1 MYSSDKKS
9 SWLLSVGLQLLA
21 AILLIQLAACSG
33 GISKNLVVTGIT
45 PATVPATGGIVSFK
59 GNNFTP
65 DTIVKFGGVSGT
77 VYYGGPTLLT
87 AAAPANTSASAVDVV
102 VDSPENGTVTLSK
115 ALTYEAAP
123 ATPVV
128 SNAPSCTGAV
138 CIYQAESPQNTLI
151 GGAQIDSCSGCS
163 GGEKVGWLGGSGF
176 VSVNDIYAPATGTYN
191 LTTFGVDGDDTYSGR
206 SITAAVNGASPQSIQ
221 LVGTDNWGAT
231 APGVTMQV
239 QLQQGSSNSIEF
251 GNANNYAPD
260 LDYIMI
266 SPNTTVAPS
275 PCTNAI
281 CVYHGDSSVNTLW
294 GSTHNGNYQTGQIAG
309 CNACSD
315 GTKIVG
321 FDNGYGGVIMNNIY
335 APAPGTYNLT
345 IYGVDGD
352 GTGNYRT
359 MSISVNGGTAQ
370 SANISGNDW
379 NGDAIPVTI
388 PVTLNQG
395 NNSINFSSFLY
406 DYGPGLDY
414 IVVSPLPQWTSIGSG
429 PAQINYDLNTGLA
442 SFVYDG
448 STIISNFFSQVM
460 LGGTPVASTSPSY
473 TRAIT
478 EEANGET
485 DVTLTAKDGTPT
497 MVQRFIMTNQNYLLV
512 QVEMLGTN
520 LSSNS
525 MAPIVT
531 TQAGSIKLPN
541 QPDDPRFLMVPFDND
556 SFRTYNDA
564 STYNSLLN
572 AASYEVGVFH
582 DGGSRNGLVLG
593 SVTHDTW
600 KTGIIGNVTYGT
612 WGMDT
617 IDVVGGF
624 AAPEDQLPHGAVT
637 GSTIASPTVMVGFYS
652 DWRDG
657 LEQYA
662 TINAQYAPKLAW
674 TKPAPIGWSSWGHV
688 QQQEV
693 VGTVLEDATYMHTEL
708 PKFNDQGLQY
718 LNLDANTGWADSQS
732 LEFVATAH
740 AQGQKVGNYWTPWIW
755 WNSDNPLSQN
765 DLSSLV
771 EGSNYTYGD
780 IVMRDQHGNPL
791 RLWDGGYALDPTH
804 PGTLQRLDFY
814 YLKFSTNG
822 FDGIKLDFLSHGIV
836 EGGSNN
842 GQHYVSTIQT
852 GVQAY
857 NYGMAYLAKKFGS
870 TMYMDESIAPIF
882 PYQYAHARR
891 VSCDTFGGIGSPSTS
906 NSSGGT
912 TSYEMNS
919 ASYGWWLA
927 GRLYN
932 FNDPDQ
938 MVLEGFTQYENKSRV
953 TSAAIQGYMLDGDDL
968 TDSVAP
974 GLAQTWLTNSSI
986 NGLASL
992 NLNFRPVDGSTG
1004 VGPTNVL
1011 VAKSGSTYYLAVFN
1025 YDGDNSTTVTVD
1037 LGHAGLN
1044 SSASYKVTDLWTGAA
1059 SSANGS
1065 LQVNL
1070 NPAESTILKLQ

>member
-1 MYSSDKKS
+1 MHRSDKKS
-9 SWLLSVGLQLLA
+9 SWLLAVGLQLLTVV
-21 AILLIQLAACSG
+21 LLIQLAACG
-33 GISKNLVVTGIT
+33 GASKKLVVTAIT
-45 PATVPATGGIVSFK
+45 PTTVPATGGVVSFT
-59 GNNFTP
+59 GSNFTP
-65 DTIVKFGGVSGT
+65 DVVVTFGGVSGT

-87 AAAPANTSASAVDVV
+87 ATAPANKTAGAVDVV
-102 VDSPENGTVTLSK
+102 LTSPENGTMTLSK
-115 ALTYEAAP
+115 ALTYQAAP
-123 ATPVV
+123 AAPVISSTPI
-128 SNAPSCTGAV
+128 CTGTV
-138 CIYQAESPQNTLI
+138 CTYQAASPQSTLTGNADI
-151 GGAQIDSCSGCS
+151 TACSGCV
-163 GGEKVGWLGGSGF
+163 GGVKVGNLGGSGY
-176 VSVNDIYAPATGTYN
+176 VTINDIYAPATGTYT
-191 LTTFGVDGDDTYSGR
+191 LAIYGVDGDGIGSSGR
-206 SITAAVNGASPQSIQ
+206 NLTVAVNGGSPSQSVDI
-221 LVGTDNWGAT
+221 VGSSWGAT
-231 APGVTMQV
+231 SPGQTVQV
-239 QLQQGSSNSIEF
+239 QLNQGSNNSIQF

-260 LDYIMI
+260 LNYIVI
-266 SPNTTVAPS
+266 SPNTQAAQPA
-275 PCTNAI
+275 CTSAV
-281 CVYHGDSSVNTLW
+281 CTYDADSSSNTLVSPAGVYGCSGCVTGYKVGGYDL
-294 GSTHNGNYQTGQIAG
+294 GSGSLTL
-309 CNACSD
+309 
-315 GTKIVG
+315 
-321 FDNGYGGVIMNNIY
+321 NNVY
-335 APAPGTYNLT
+335 AASSGTYNLT
-345 IYGVDGD
+345 IYGVGGGGD
-352 GTGNYRT
+352 RT
-359 MSISVNGGTAQ
+359 VTFDVNGSNTQ
-370 SANISGNDW
+370 SVMIRGNDG
-379 NGDAIPVTI
+379 NSDSTPVTI
-388 PVTLNQG
+388 PVQLNQG
-395 NNSINFSSFLY
+395 SNSLKFYTLSGNYS
-406 DYGPGLDY
+406 PQLDY
-414 IVVSPLPQWTSIGSG
+414 FVVSPLPQWTSIGSG
-429 PAQINYDLNTGLA
+429 PTQINYDVNTGLA

-460 LGGTPVASTSPSY
+460 LGGTSVTSTSPSY
-473 TRAIT
+473 TQRVIST
-478 EEANGET
+478 GSNGET
-485 DVTLTAKDGTPT
+485 DVTLTATDGTPT
-497 MVQRFIMTNQNYLLV
+497 MVQRFIMTSGNYLLV
-512 QVEMLGTN
+512 QVEMEGTS

-525 MAPIVT
+525 MAPIMT
-531 TQAGSIKLPN
+531 TQPGSIKLPN

-564 STYNSLLN
+564 STYNSLTM
-572 AASYEVGVFH
+572 ASSYEVGVFH

-600 KTGIIGNVTYGT
+600 KTGIIGNVAYGT
-612 WGMDT
+612 FGMDS

-637 GSTIASPTVMVGFYS
+637 GSTIASPIVMVGFYS

-674 TKPAPIGWSSWGHV
+674 TKPEPIGWSSWGHV
-688 QQQEV
+688 QQGIV
-693 VGTVLEDATYMHTEL
+693 VGTALEDATYMHSEL
-708 PKFNDQGLQY
+708 PNFNNQGVTY
-718 LNLDANTGWADSQS
+718 MNLDANTGWSDTQSQ
-732 LEFVATAH
+732 EFVTAAH
-740 AQGQKVGNYWTPWIW
+740 SQGQKVGNYWTPWVW
-755 WNSDNPLSQN
+755 WNSDNPLSEN

-780 IVMRDQHGNPL
+780 IVMRDEHGNPL

-814 YLKFSTNG
+814 YLRFSTNG
-822 FDGIKLDFLSHGIV
+822 FDGVKLDFLSHGIV

-842 GQHYVSTIQT
+842 GQHYVPTIQT

-857 NYGMAYLAKKFGS
+857 NYGMAYLEKKFGA
-870 TMYMDESIAPIF
+870 TMYIDESISPIF

-938 MVLEGFTQYENKSRV
+938 MVLEGFTNYENKSRV

-986 NGLASL
+986 NGLAGL

-1004 VGPTNVL
+1004 VGPANVL
-1011 VAKSGSTYYLAVFN
+1011 VANSGSTYYLAVFN
-1025 YDGDNSTTVTVD
+1025 YDGSNSTTVTVD

-1044 SSASYKVTDLWTGAA
+1044 NSATYKVTDLWTGAS

-1070 NPAESTILKLQ
+1070 NPAESTIIKLQ